1 MRKARRR
8 AFLCAGFVGL
18 PAAATTINRAMKLLH
33 GAPPF
38 WCATLVGVANGALTG
53 GQRLTNEKGP
63 ARLASSEAPQSV
75 RSRAGRVGVH
85 KPSAHQTCIRARL
98 LSPPAEVPTR
108 TRRSPRAWW
117 SRRRGAADLSSI

>member
-85 KPSAHQTCIRARL
+85 KPGAHRTCIRARL
-98 LSPPAEVPTR
+98 LYPFVDVDPHAPFSARLVFST
-108 TRRSPRAWW
+108 
-117 SRRRGAADLSSI
+117 